1 MLYFVALYLAPLP
14 SDAPV
19 APQRAMLTP
28 ESKKGLAFLLDPLI
42 YWLPV
47 VDSFRNELLSF
58 DSDTFGFLAAQMGVL
73 HCAELN
79 V

>member
-42 YWLPV
+42 YWLPF
-47 VDSFRNELLSF
+47 VDSFRNELADNAYIRLKVHWNPQDEVKWLGS
-58 DSDTFGFLAAQMGVL
+58 
-73 HCAELN
+73 C
-79 V
+79 